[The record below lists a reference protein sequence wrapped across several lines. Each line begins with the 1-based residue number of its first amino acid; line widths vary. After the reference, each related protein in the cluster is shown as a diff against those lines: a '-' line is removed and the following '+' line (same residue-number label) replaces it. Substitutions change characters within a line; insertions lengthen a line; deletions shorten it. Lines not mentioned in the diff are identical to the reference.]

1 MHAQRPGK
9 PTSLKTLGVFVGG
22 SHPRVVVFFGVAF
35 FELMAVLYRWLFEF
49 DFMSL
54 DFTDIYKVERFDPF
68 DSERVPL
75 FFS

>member
-1 MHAQRPGK
+1 
-9 PTSLKTLGVFVGG
+9 
-22 SHPRVVVFFGVAF
+22 
-35 FELMAVLYRWLFEF
+35 MAVLYRWLFEF

-75 FFS
+75 FFLKFEGTFKTGWKMGIDSKVTNS